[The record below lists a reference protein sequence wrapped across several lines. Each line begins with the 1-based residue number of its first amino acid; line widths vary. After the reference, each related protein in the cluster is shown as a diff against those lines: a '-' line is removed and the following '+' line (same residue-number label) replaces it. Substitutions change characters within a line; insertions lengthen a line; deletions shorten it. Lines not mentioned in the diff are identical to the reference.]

1 MERLKKFGGNKLN
14 IKIASVALIAAISLV
29 LVASGCTGQIARVR
43 QNQLQ
48 LQSIVQGNVRQ
59 INDNSAQIGAVT
71 QAVQNL
77 NKDQA
82 QLQQKIK
89 TIEEDNELIREKLV
103 VVLTQLR
110 DELVRLNSQ
119 IKTAGLTKR

>member
-1 MERLKKFGGNKLN
+1 MERLKKFGGNKIN

-29 LVASGCTGQIARVR
+29 LVASGCTRQIARVR

-59 INDNSAQIGAVT
+59 INDNSTQIGAVT

-77 NKDQA
+77 NNDQA

>member
-1 MERLKKFGGNKLN
+1 MDRLKRFGGNKIN

-29 LVASGCTGQIARVR
+29 LVASGCTRQIARVR

-59 INDNSAQIGAVT
+59 INDNSTQIGAVT

-77 NKDQA
+77 NKNQA

-110 DELVRLNSQ
+110 DELVSLNSQ
-119 IKTAGLTKR
+119 IKTVGLTKR